1 MPRGAVCCAGI
12 DRGGPSHELDV
23 AVWDRVLDTN
33 LRGTFLTA
41 RAVIGHLLAAGQ
53 PGAIVCISSVLA
65 SVATPGGTAAYCAS
79 KGGVASLVRS
89 LAVEYADRGIRVN
102 ALAPGATETPLM
114 WAPVA
119 PEDLPRCAR
128 PSTATCRW
136 AASPIPIEQAQAA
149 LWLLSDE
156 VRVHDGLGA
165 RRRRRRARPR
175 VPLRLIPPPRS
186 RTMRILVLQ
195 HIACEP
201 PAVYEDVMVE
211 RGVEIFRVELDEGE
225 TDARLAPVRRHR
237 RDGRPDGRLR
247 GERAPV
253 AESTRRR

>member
-1 MPRGAVCCAGI
+1 MPSATTYLITGAGSGIGAATAGLAARRGHSLILLDFNADGVRATAQDARAQGVKAVDIAADVTDAPALAAAI

-23 AVWDRVLDTN
+23 ETWDRVIDTN

-53 PGAIVCISSVLA
+53 PGSIVCISSVLA

-89 LAVEYADRGIRVN
+89 LAVEYADRGIRIN

-119 PEDLPRCAR
+119 PEDLPSMREIVDGDVPMGRVA
-128 PSTATCRW
+128 
-136 AASPIPIEQAQAA
+136 IPIEQAQAA

-156 VRVHDGLGA
+156 TTYMTGSELVVDGGVLA
-165 RRRRRRARPR
+165 RASLS
-175 VPLRLIPPPRS
+175 V
-186 RTMRILVLQ
+186 
-195 HIACEP
+195 
-201 PAVYEDVMVE
+201 
-211 RGVEIFRVELDEGE
+211 
-225 TDARLAPVRRHR
+225 
-237 RDGRPDGRLR
+237 
-247 GERAPV
+247 
-253 AESTRRR
+253 